1 MTTFLFTQKMEVT
14 RIVFDSRYFHFTNI
28 IIDFHRQYQ

>member
-14 RIVFDSRYFHFTNI
+14 IIVFDSRYFHFTNI
-28 IIDFHRQYQ
+28 IIDFT